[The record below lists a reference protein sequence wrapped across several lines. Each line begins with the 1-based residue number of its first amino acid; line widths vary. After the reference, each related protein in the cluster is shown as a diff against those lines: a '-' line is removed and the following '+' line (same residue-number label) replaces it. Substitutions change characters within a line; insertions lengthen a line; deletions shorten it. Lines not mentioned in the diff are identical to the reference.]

1 MTLLMFVQVC
11 KLLKDYRILQISC
24 FCALIQFINL
34 SHFVFLIFFSLNVY
48 LWIINTQPHK
58 RTNKQPHK
66 LNKQDKQITAKPS
79 WKQMITIKNK
89 AKSRTSMC
97 QLRKTLVFYPLF
109 LNPFLLIKSEEKE
122 TKIKKIGMDNNKRK
136 KDVTNLIYSQGVAK
150 NWTHRRLSN
159 WQDLTNGEIR

>member
-1 MTLLMFVQVC
+1 MEAD
-11 KLLKDYRILQISC
+11 DYNQEQSEEQNQYVSTQKNTCILS
-24 FCALIQFINL
+24 
-34 SHFVFLIFFSLNVY
+34 
-48 LWIINTQPHK
+48 
-58 RTNKQPHK
+58 
-66 LNKQDKQITAKPS
+66 
-79 WKQMITIKNK
+79 
-89 AKSRTSMC
+89 
-97 QLRKTLVFYPLF
+97 LF